1 MDADLPTP
9 DRVDLDPYEAE
20 AEAIAPDDETTA
32 ADTAAPVVRPE
43 PGPADGAAN
52 AETPDAEVETTP
64 VHDAPADDA
73 LTDAADGRLDL
84 DAIEAD
90 LAGVEVALARLSD
103 GTYWTDEAT
112 GEPLPDELLA
122 ASPTARRA

>member
-20 AEAIAPDDETTA
+20 DEVIVPDDETTA
-32 ADTAAPVVRPE
+32 ADTGPPVT
-43 PGPADGAAN
+43 GP
-52 AETPDAEVETTP
+52 
-64 VHDAPADDA
+64 
-73 LTDAADGRLDL
+73 DAADDRLDL

-112 GEPLPDELLA
+112 GEPLPDDLLA
-122 ASPTARRA
+122 SSPTARRA

>member
-9 DRVDLDPYEAE
+9 DRVDLDPYEV
-20 AEAIAPDDETTA
+20 DDEVIALDDEIITADPAASLAEGDSTQA
-32 ADTAAPVVRPE
+32 ADERESTEADE
-43 PGPADGAAN
+43 P
-52 AETPDAEVETTP
+52 PD
-64 VHDAPADDA
+64 
-73 LTDAADGRLDL
+73 DAADDRLDL
-84 DAIEAD
+84 DAIESD

-122 ASPTARRA
+122 SSPTARHA